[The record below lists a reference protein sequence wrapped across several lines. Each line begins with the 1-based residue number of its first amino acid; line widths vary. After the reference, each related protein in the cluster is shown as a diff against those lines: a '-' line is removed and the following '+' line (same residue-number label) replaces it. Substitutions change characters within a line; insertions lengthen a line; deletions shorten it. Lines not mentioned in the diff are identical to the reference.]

1 MNSAKI
7 KTWALVIGVGAVAI
21 AGTWLYSSSALTPAV
36 AQVASSG
43 CGPDSVATF
52 GVPLELLAQTA
63 GGVVFEAGPFA
74 TDDLPGPLRI
84 VFDPAMSA
92 TEREII
98 MSGDTLALPTTYG
111 RSAAVPERIN
121 ITCKDGAI
129 TTVRYTGGRS
139 SATNFN
145 VTLAAVTV
153 LEAAPAIVEEAPVVE
168 N

>member
-1 MNSAKI
+1 MNTAKI

-43 CGPDSVATF
+43 CGPDDPATF
-52 GVPLELLAQTA
+52 GVPLELLAETA

-74 TDDLPGPLRI
+74 TADLPGPLRI
-84 VFDPAMSA
+84 VFDPAMSG
-92 TEREII
+92 TEREIT
-98 MSGDTLALPTTYG
+98 MLGDTIALPTTYG

-145 VTLAAVTV
+145 VTLA
-153 LEAAPAIVEEAPVVE
+153 EAAVIEAVPGVVEEDPVVE